1 AATGGTRHEDPTAS
15 AGVYIGDLT
24 EDDTLTF
31 TPMAMTHAPSGEDID
46 PVDVRARGEGTVSLT
61 WEDDASPFATL
72 DFSDAEEGQ
81 TVSAA
86 IEERPEGSGSVLVAT
101 SGGVD
106 LDSLEFLAAGED
118 PGERVQIPAE
128 QVSVQMFSL
137 IPWVEE
143 DGLES
148 V

>member
-1 AATGGTRHEDPTAS
+1 KRDWS
-15 AGVYIGDLT
+15 SDVCSSDL
-24 EDDTLTF
+24 
-31 TPMAMTHAPSGEDID
+31 
-46 PVDVRARGEGTVSLT
+46 VDVRARGEGTVSLT
-61 WEDDASPFATL
+61 WEEDASPFATF
-72 DFSDAEEGQ
+72 DFSDAEEWQ

-128 QVSVQMFSL
+128 QVSVQLFSL

-143 DGLES
+143 DGLE
-148 V
+148 